1 MESPVS
7 TYNFDLTVIYKK
19 KYSTKQKY
27 ICTFTADASI
37 TEKRSTHLRCMS
49 NDVFCMIGQMTL
61 TISCMFKNGQRYFE
75 TLAV

>member
-1 MESPVS
+1 MESSVS

-37 TEKRSTHLRCMS
+37 ILKK
-49 NDVFCMIGQMTL
+49 GQH
-61 TISCMFKNGQRYFE
+61 IFDACQMFS
-75 TLAV
+75 AW